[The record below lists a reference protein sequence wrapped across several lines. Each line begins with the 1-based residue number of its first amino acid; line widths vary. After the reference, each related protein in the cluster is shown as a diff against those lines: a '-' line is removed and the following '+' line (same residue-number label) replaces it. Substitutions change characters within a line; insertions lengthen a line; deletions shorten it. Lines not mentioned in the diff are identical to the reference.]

1 MNQNNFLLPK
11 HFENLL
17 LNSVME
23 EASHCS
29 DEFISNIFTRVK
41 KKEAFWVIW
50 NLKELNE
57 HTEYFHFKIVS

>member
-41 KKEAFWVIW
+41 KKEAFRVIL
-50 NLKELNE
+50 NLKELN
-57 HTEYFHFKIVS
+57 